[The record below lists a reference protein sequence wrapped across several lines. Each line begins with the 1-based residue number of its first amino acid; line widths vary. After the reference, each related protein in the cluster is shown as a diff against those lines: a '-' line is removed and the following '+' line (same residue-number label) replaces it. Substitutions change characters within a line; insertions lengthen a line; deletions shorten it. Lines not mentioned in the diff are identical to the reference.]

1 MSFAAAPIPSPL
13 LPANPEFAHDVEI
26 GLAARRKWLPARWLY
41 DELGSALFEAIT
53 ALPEYGLTR
62 ADARII
68 ARAADEIVDA
78 AGHPRT
84 LIELGSGSGSKTR
97 ALLEVGARR
106 NFVEYLPIDIS
117 RAALNSCKVTLN
129 GIPRVHIRPVEA
141 GYIEGLERGIRDCR
155 PGEPALIL
163 FLGSTI
169 GNFAR
174 TEAAAF
180 LAEVRRRVRP
190 GDSLLLGADLV
201 KPAEV
206 LIRAYDDPLG
216 VTAAFNL
223 NVLGRMNRELEGEFD
238 LSRFQHEAV
247 WNSRASRIEM
257 HLRSRVAQ
265 RVTIGAL
272 GREIRFRAGE
282 TVWTESSHKFRPE
295 QIRRMGER
303 AGWRFARQW
312 LDQEWPFAE
321 TLFTA

>member
-1 MSFAAAPIPSPL
+1 MSFAAAP
-13 LPANPEFAHDVEI
+13 LPERLTVSSEFARDVEI
-26 GLAARRKWLPARWLY
+26 GFAARRKWLPARWLY

-68 ARAADEIVDA
+68 ARAAEEITDA
-78 AGHPRT
+78 AGDPRT
-84 LIELGSGSGSKTR
+84 VLELGSGSGSKTR
-97 ALLEVGARR
+97 ALLEVATRR
-106 NFVEYLPIDIS
+106 RFVEYVPIDVS
-117 RAALNSCKVTLN
+117 RAALNSCKFMLN
-129 GIPRVHIRPVEA
+129 GIARVHIRPMEA
-141 GYIEGLERGIRDCR
+141 TYLEGLERGIRNCR
-155 PGEPALIL
+155 PGEPALVL

-174 TEAAAF
+174 TEASSF

-201 KPAEV
+201 KPPEV
-206 LIRAYDDPLG
+206 LITAYDDPLG

-223 NVLGRMNRELEGEFD
+223 NLLGRINRELDGEFE

-247 WNSRASRIEM
+247 WNPHASRIEM

-265 RVTIGAL
+265 RVAVGEL
-272 GREIRFRAGE
+272 QREIRFRGGE
-282 TVWTESSHKFRPE
+282 TIWTESSHKFRPE

-303 AGWRFARQW
+303 AGWRFERQW
-312 LDQEWPFAE
+312 LDEEWPFAE

>member
-1 MSFAAAPIPSPL
+1 MSFAAAPLSERLIEPS
-13 LPANPEFAHDVEI
+13 EFARDVEI
-26 GLAARRKWLPARWLY
+26 GFAARRKWLPARWLY

-53 ALPEYGLTR
+53 ALPEYGLSR

-68 ARAADEIVDA
+68 ARAAEEITEA
-78 AGHPRT
+78 ARHAPT
-84 LIELGSGSGSKTR
+84 VLELGSGSGSKTR
-97 ALLEVGARR
+97 ALLEVATQRG
-106 NFVEYLPIDIS
+106 FIEYVPIDVS
-117 RAALNSCKVTLN
+117 RAALNSCKFMLN
-129 GIPRVHIRPVEA
+129 GVARVHIRSMEA
-141 GYIEGLERGIRDCR
+141 TYLDGLERGIRNCR
-155 PGEPALIL
+155 AGEPALVL

-174 TEAAAF
+174 TEASSF

-201 KPAEV
+201 KPPEV
-206 LIRAYDDPLG
+206 LIPAYDDPLG

-223 NVLGRMNRELEGEFD
+223 NMLGRINRELEGEFE

-247 WNSRASRIEM
+247 WNPHASRIEM

-265 RVTIGAL
+265 RVAVGEL
-272 GREIRFRAGE
+272 QREIRFRGGE
-282 TVWTESSHKFRPE
+282 TIWTESSHKFRPD

-303 AGWRFARQW
+303 AGWRFERQW
-312 LDQEWPFAE
+312 LDEEWPFAE

>member
-1 MSFAAAPIPSPL
+1 MSFAAVPAPAPHPV
-13 LPANPEFAHDVEI
+13 NREFARDVEI
-26 GLAARRKWLPARWLY
+26 GLGARRKWLPARWLY

-68 ARAADEIVDA
+68 VGAAEEICDA

-84 LIELGSGSGSKTR
+84 LLELGSGSGSKTR
-97 ALLEVGARR
+97 PLLEVAARR
-106 NFVEYLPIDIS
+106 GFIEYVPIDVS
-117 RAALNSCKVTLN
+117 RAALNSCRVMLN
-129 GIPRVHIRPVEA
+129 GIARVHIRAIEA
-141 GYIEGLERGIRDCR
+141 GYLEGLERGIRDCR

-169 GNFAR
+169 GNFER
-174 TEAAAF
+174 TEAALF
-180 LAEVRRRVRP
+180 LAEVRRRMRP

-201 KPAEV
+201 KPAEA
-206 LIRAYDDPLG
+206 LIPAYDDPLG

-223 NVLGRMNRELEGEFD
+223 NLLGRINRELEGEFE
-238 LSRFQHEAV
+238 LSRFEHQAV

-265 RVTIGAL
+265 RVDVGAL
-272 GREIRFRAGE
+272 EREIRFRAGE
-282 TVWTESSHKFRPE
+282 TIWTESSHKFRPE

-303 AGWRFARQW
+303 AGWRLVRQW
-312 LDQEWPFAE
+312 VDKEWPFAE